1 MLAEFKSLD
10 LVFVTEN
17 RGGVISVYS
26 VGDMPLKSYTM
37 QATVVETEALVD
49 SDKIVGIPVGTPTD
63 MTGYL
68 KSDVITIKDTVYD
81 QTSRTDININNS
93 MHIASSQTWEGVY
106 TIVENSGNLIIRST
120 DIDYGPYDKS
130 AITLESENL
139 TWNNKNIATTD
150 ITNAL
155 SERINGLTS
164 SGITRQI
171 VSSLSDI
178 TDPDESTIYMVGPK
192 TNETGNNIYEEYMF
206 INGTAE
212 LIGSTEVDLT
222 GYIQSNGWQT
232 SNDGVNM
239 SFGPSGAP
247 SLLTYGGAYGTSIST
262 NNNIYIRPKS
272 GAGTTCFHGRVTISD
287 DNGVSEYLVATE
299 KHVSEAVSEAVSQK
313 SQVQII
319 TWEADD

>member
-1 MLAEFKSLD
+1 MTIL
-10 LVFVTEN
+10 
-17 RGGVISVYS
+17 
-26 VGDMPLKSYTM
+26 
-37 QATVVETEALVD
+37 EALQRSIESVKYWAEQKFFNKD
-49 SDKIVGIPVGTPTD
+49 DAESAL
-63 MTGYL
+63 TGYL
-68 KSDVITIKDTVYD
+68 KSDVITIRDTIYD
-81 QTSRTDININNS
+81 QTSRTEININNS
-93 MHIASSQTWEGVY
+93 MNITSAQEWEGSY
-106 TIVENSGNLIIRST
+106 TVINNKGNLLIKST

-130 AITLESENL
+130 AITLESESL

-164 SGITRQI
+164 GGITRQI

-192 TNETGNNIYEEYMF
+192 TNETGNNVYEEYMF
-206 INGTAE
+206 INGIAE
-212 LIGSTEVDLT
+212 LIGSTAVDMSN
-222 GYIQSNGWQT
+222 YIQSNGWQT
-232 SNDGVNM
+232 SYDGVNM

-247 SLLTYGGAYGTSIST
+247 SLLTYGGEYGTSI
-262 NNNIYIRPKS
+262 NPKNKIYIRPQGGS
-272 GAGTTCFHGRVTISD
+272 GTTCFHGRVTISD

-319 TWEADD
+319 TWEDDD